1 MERLADAHDAHA
13 KEPYMD
19 VPVSTLAILGFAAVL
34 IGISKTGVPG
44 LAILG
49 VVLVPMI
56 IPAKLSTGYILPFLV
71 FSDIIAVAYWRKA
84 AVWRYILAVL
94 PAMFLGI
101 VAGYLLMGRIDNA
114 IYGKVLGAIVILILV
129 MDWAR
134 RRFNLPIPVDS
145 RFFSGALGFLAG
157 LLTMLAN
164 AAGPAMMIYLLAMN
178 ISKEAFVGTTAWLY
192 FIVNLC
198 KIPFSI
204 HLELI
209 SPDSLLVNVMLLPC
223 VIVGCILGIAVM
235 RKIPGGIFNTFM
247 RGMAFIGGVKL
258 FF

>member
-1 MERLADAHDAHA
+1 
-13 KEPYMD
+13 MD
-19 VPVSTLAILGFAAVL
+19 VSVFTLAVLGFSAVL

-49 VVLVPMI
+49 VVLVPMV
-56 IPAKLSTGYILPFLV
+56 IPAKLSTGYILPFLI
-71 FSDIIAVAYWRKA
+71 FSDFVAVAYWRKA

-101 VAGYLLMGRIDNA
+101 VAGYLLMGRIDDA
-114 IYGKVLGAIVILILV
+114 VYGKVLGAIVILILI

-145 RFFSGALGFLAG
+145 RAFAWTMGFLAG

-178 ISKEAFVGTTAWLY
+178 ISKEAFVGTNAWLY

-198 KIPFSI
+198 KVPFSM
-204 HLELI
+204 HLGLI
-209 SPDSLLVNVMLLPC
+209 SPDSLLVNAMLLPC
-223 VIVGCILGIAVM
+223 VIVGCVLGIAVM
-235 RKIPGGIFNTFM
+235 RKIPGEAFNTLM
-247 RGMAFIGGVKL
+247 RVMAFIGGVKL

>member
-1 MERLADAHDAHA
+1 
-13 KEPYMD
+13 MD
-19 VPVSTLAILGFAAVL
+19 ISAFALVILGFSAVL

-49 VVLVPMI
+49 VVLVPMV
-56 IPAKLSTGYILPFLV
+56 IPAKLSTGYILPFLI
-71 FSDIIAVAYWRKA
+71 FSDFVAVAYWRKA
-84 AVWRYILAVL
+84 AVWRHILAVL

-101 VAGYLLMGRIDNA
+101 VGGYLLMGRIDDA
-114 IYGKVLGAIVILILV
+114 VYGKVLGAIVILILI

-145 RFFSGALGFLAG
+145 RAFAWTMGFLAG

-178 ISKEAFVGTTAWLY
+178 ISKEAFVGTNAWLY

-198 KIPFSI
+198 KVPFSM
-204 HLELI
+204 HLGLI
-209 SPDSLLVNVMLLPC
+209 SPDSLLVNAMLLPC
-223 VIVGCILGIAVM
+223 VVAGCVLGIAVM
-235 RKIPGGIFNTFM
+235 RKIPGEAFNTLM
-247 RGMAFIGGVKL
+247 RVMAFIGGVKL